1 MSSYKFIIY
10 SRHITVFTYVSDDFN
25 YGIFRM
31 YLFINIQLYASIE
44 LDIAK
49 AIPAKNAK
57 I

>member
-49 AIPAKNAK
+49 AIPAKTAK